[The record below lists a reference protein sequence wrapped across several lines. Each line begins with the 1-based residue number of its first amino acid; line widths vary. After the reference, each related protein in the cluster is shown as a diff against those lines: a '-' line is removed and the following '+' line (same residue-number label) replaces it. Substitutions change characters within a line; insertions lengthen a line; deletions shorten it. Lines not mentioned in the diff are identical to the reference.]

1 MYFFFLSEQRIKK
14 SGLENRVDYKGWL
27 EKEEKEKVMDEIAI
41 NILPS
46 YNEGLPMTILETMA
60 RGIPNITTSIA
71 AIPEAVSKEN
81 GILLK
86 PGDVQGLQQAILTL
100 MDSEKIRQEKSDKS
114 FETIKEKFSLE
125 KHIHEVLHIYNEL
138 EKSI

>member
-1 MYFFFLSEQRIKK
+1 
-14 SGLENRVDYKGWL
+14 
-27 EKEEKEKVMDEIAI
+27 
-41 NILPS
+41 
-46 YNEGLPMTILETMA
+46 
-60 RGIPNITTSIA
+60 
-71 AIPEAVSKEN
+71 
-81 GILLK
+81 
-86 PGDVQGLQQAILTL
+86 